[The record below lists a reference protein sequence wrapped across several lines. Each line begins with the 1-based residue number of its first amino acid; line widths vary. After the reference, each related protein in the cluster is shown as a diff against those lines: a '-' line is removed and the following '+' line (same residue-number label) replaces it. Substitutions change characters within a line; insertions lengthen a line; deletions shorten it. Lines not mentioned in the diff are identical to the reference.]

1 MNTNLFVSG
10 TDTIVQIFDPALEK
24 KTAGLCDLIIAIEN
38 SSFQIALL
46 EKKTNRFLALEVF
59 NFEKTEDFKWKDYFE
74 NISGKSAILK
84 NYEFSKVK
92 ICLTSLQFTLVPES
106 LLHPGDE
113 QTYFKMNFKNH
124 SNLEVKHSHI
134 NVFSLFT
141 VYGIDRE
148 LQAVLTHLFQDPK
161 IIHHSEILLHSI
173 LRIGRND
180 SNKKLLLNIRK
191 NDIDILIAEG
201 KKVILLNS
209 FNRNSEEDVLYY
221 LLFTCEQLNID
232 TESISVYL
240 SGEIEPESALYKL
253 LYKYIRKITF
263 VNHDRTLSFGENFE
277 EIPANFY
284 YTLFNLPL
292 CE

>member
-10 TDTIVQIFDPALEK
+10 IDTTVQIFDPALEK

-38 SSFQIALL
+38 TSVQLALI

-59 NFEKTEDFKWKDYFE
+59 NIEMIEDFDWKNYFE
-74 NISGKSAILK
+74 NISGKSTILRK
-84 NYEFSKVK
+84 HEFSKVK

-134 NVFSLFT
+134 NAFSLFT
-141 VYGIDRE
+141 VYGVEIE
-148 LQAVLTHLFQDPK
+148 LQTVLSHLFQDPK
-161 IIHHSEILLHSI
+161 IIHHSEILLQSI
-173 LRIGRND
+173 LRIGRSD
-180 SNKKLLLNIRK
+180 TNKKLLLNIRK

-201 KKVILLNS
+201 KKVILMNS

-232 TESISVYL
+232 TENISVYL
-240 SGEIEPESALYKL
+240 AGEIEPESALYKL
-253 LYKYIRKITF
+253 LYKYVRKITF
-263 VNHDRTLSFGENFE
+263 VNHDRTLSFGEIFE

>member
-10 TDTIVQIFDPALEK
+10 IDTTVQIFDPALEK

-38 SSFQIALL
+38 TSVQLALI

-59 NFEKTEDFKWKDYFE
+59 NIEMIEDFDWKNYFE
-74 NISGKSAILK
+74 NISRKSTILK
-84 NYEFSKVK
+84 KYEFSKVK

-113 QTYFKMNFKNH
+113 QTYFKLNFKNH

-134 NVFSLFT
+134 NAFSLFT
-141 VYGIDRE
+141 VYGIEKD
-148 LQAVLTHLFQDPK
+148 LQTVLSHLFQDPK
-161 IIHHSEILLHSI
+161 IIHHSEILLQSI
-173 LRIGRND
+173 LRIGRSD
-180 SNKKLLLNIRK
+180 TNKKLLLNIRK

-201 KKVILLNS
+201 KKVILMNS

-232 TESISVYL
+232 TENISVYL
-240 SGEIEPESALYKL
+240 AGEIEPESALYKL
-253 LYKYIRKITF
+253 LYKYVRKITF
-263 VNHDRTLSFGENFE
+263 VNHDRTLFFGEIFE
-277 EIPANFY
+277 EIPDSFY

>member
-1 MNTNLFVSG
+1 MNTNLFVNG
-10 TDTIVQIFDPALEK
+10 TDTLVQIFDPALEK
-24 KTAGLCDLIIAIEN
+24 KNTGLCDLIIAIEN
-38 SSFQIALL
+38 SSVQLALV
-46 EKKTNRFLALEVF
+46 EKKTNCFLGLEVF
-59 NFEKTEDFKWKDYFE
+59 NFEITEDFSWKEFFE
-74 NISGKSAILK
+74 NISGKSIILK
-84 NYEFSKVK
+84 KYEFSKVK

-113 QTYFKMNFKNH
+113 QTYFKINFKNH

-134 NVFSLFT
+134 NAFSLFT
-141 VYGIDRE
+141 IFGVDRE
-148 LQAVLTHLFQDPK
+148 LQTVLTHLFQDPK
-161 IIHHSEILLHSI
+161 IIHHSEILLQSI
-173 LRIGRND
+173 IRIGRND
-180 SNKKLLLNIRK
+180 SSKKMLLNIRK

-201 KKVILLNS
+201 KKIILLNS
-209 FNRNSEEDVLYY
+209 FNRTSEEDVLYY

-232 TESISVYL
+232 TESISIYL
-240 SGEIEPESALYKL
+240 AGEIELESALYKL

-263 VNHDRTLSFGENFE
+263 VEHDRTLSFGDGFE